1 MTAFNKAAIVKTNLR
16 VITRKH
22 EFISPLGPDREINS
36 DDSVIWQ
43 QNLGTISGDSVNTVT
58 PGKRLPKMV
67 AWVPKKYP
75 LKVPIEP
82 VLQQP
87 KLPKL
92 KPRREGQSDSSWNF
106 AVQKF
111 RNLRTKV
118 LIARARND
126 LRYLD
131 RYKKYEKRLA
141 NYKKYLELLKNGN
154 LRYVKLKTRYS
165 EWHPFN
171 SLRNITYF
179 SGSQINRYPPWLP
192 TEYRNGALRNSGRY
206 ASRGVGT
213 DFVMTVGN
221 NVVPAGTLVVP
232 STTNTDCIR
241 SLLAAETRAKKQYF
255 DNLAKQEV
263 HVGNIIA
270 ERHQSLKMLKDL
282 LERVSNLLVKR
293 DKLSLAA
300 LIGGK
305 TKGDITKK
313 LSNDFLMFQF
323 GLRPLMSDIFGTL
336 EILASKSYDVESYYT
351 VRSQG
356 KHTTTYKSGT
366 KVITVKTKCR
376 FVVDYNVDNKVLATL
391 HSIGLVNPLEIAWEV
406 LPWSF
411 VVDWFLPIGAW
422 VHALETNTG
431 LTFKRGTKSTTIT
444 SEYSQPYRKIT
455 NNLPG
460 YPAGYGNSEM
470 IGRSVAVAEKKV
482 RVLLTQP
489 PDLMFPSM
497 KNPFSAYHLAEALAL
512 IRQRFR

>member
-1 MTAFNKAAIVKTNLR
+1 MTAFNKVAVVKTSMQ
-16 VITRKH
+16 VTTRLH
-22 EFISPLGPDREINS
+22 EFISPSGPDREINAFETS
-36 DDSVIWQ
+36 IWQ
-43 QNLGTISGDSVNTVT
+43 QNLGTITGDSVNTVT

-75 LKVPIEP
+75 LKVPVEP

-87 KLPKL
+87 NLPTL

-106 AVQKF
+106 AVQRF
-111 RNLRTKV
+111 RNLKTKV
-118 LIARARND
+118 LIARARNS

-131 RYKKYEKRLA
+131 RYAKYEKRLA
-141 NYKKYLELLKNGN
+141 NYKKYLALQKNGS
-154 LRYVKLKTRYS
+154 LRYVKTKARYS
-165 EWHPFN
+165 DWHPFN
-171 SLRNITYF
+171 SLRRLTYF

-192 TEYRNGALRNSGRY
+192 TEYRNGALWNSGRY
-206 ASRGVGT
+206 ASKGVGL
-213 DFVMTVGN
+213 DYVMIVGN
-221 NVVPAGTLVVP
+221 NALPAGTLVTP
-232 STTNTDCIR
+232 SVTNVDCVK
-241 SLLAAETRAKKQYF
+241 SLAASESRARKQYF
-255 DNLAKQEV
+255 DNLSKQEV

-282 LERVSNLLVKR
+282 LERVSNLLSKG
-293 DKLSLAA
+293 DKLSLTA

-305 TKGDITKK
+305 TKGDITKR

-323 GLRPLMSDIFGTL
+323 GLRPLMSDIFSTL

-356 KHTTTYKSGT
+356 KHTTSYKTGT
-366 KVITVKTKCR
+366 KIITVTTKCR
-376 FVVDYNVDNKVLATL
+376 FVVDYNVDNKLLATL
-391 HSIGLVNPLEIAWEV
+391 HSIGLVNPLEIAWEM

-411 VVDWFLPIGAW
+411 VVDWFLPLGAW
-422 VHALETNTG
+422 IHHLETNTG
-431 LTFKRGTKSTTIT
+431 LTFKRGTKSTTVR
-444 SEYSQPYRKIT
+444 SEYSQPYRQIT
-455 NNLPG
+455 NNLTG
-460 YPAGYGNSEM
+460 YPAGYGKKEM

-497 KNPFSAYHLAEALAL
+497 KNPFSAYHLAEAVAL